1 MSLMHYVRA
10 GALAVGVLLE
20 PCLGAG
26 ANDFTINLKVQS
38 GGREQTAMSG
48 QAAAAPPVFPAKAK
62 EAVWVQW
69 SVANG
74 ATGTPLSDITLHAFM
89 DRGDARA
96 TAPKPSSKALYES
109 ALIQDFEA
117 GVKSSGEF
125 RMPISESGTYLVRVE
140 TIGAAKK
147 LGKEVAAVMQVSVP

>member
-1 MSLMHYVRA
+1 MSHLDCVRA
-10 GALAVGVLLE
+10 RVLAFGMVLVPCFGAS
-20 PCLGAG
+20 
-26 ANDFTINLKVQS
+26 ANEVTINLKVQS
-38 GGREQTAMSG
+38 GGREQTATSA
-48 QAAAAPPVFPAKAK
+48 QTATPPMFASKVK
-62 EAVWVQW
+62 EVVSVQW

-74 ATGTPLSDITLHAFM
+74 ATGTLLTDITLHVFM

-96 TAPKPSSKALYES
+96 AAPKPGPKSLYES

-125 RMPISESGTYLVRVE
+125 RMPISEPGTYFVRVE

>member
-1 MSLMHYVRA
+1 MSLLHCVRA
-10 GALAVGVLLE
+10 GALAWGVLLG

-26 ANDFTINLKVQS
+26 ANDFTINLKIQS

-48 QAAAAPPVFPAKAK
+48 QAAAPPVFTAKAK
-62 EAVWVQW
+62 EVLWVQW

-74 ATGTPLSDITLHAFM
+74 ASSAPLSDITLHVFM
-89 DRGDARA
+89 DRGDAR
-96 TAPKPSSKALYES
+96 TVAPKPGPKALYES

-125 RMPISESGTYLVRVE
+125 RMPIPEAGTYLVRVE

-147 LGKEVAAVMQVSVP
+147 LGKEVAAVMQVSAP

>member
-1 MSLMHYVRA
+1 MRVLHCVN
-10 GALAVGVLLE
+10 ALALSVLLA
-20 PCLGAG
+20 PCFGAG
-26 ANDFTINLKVQS
+26 ANDFSINLKVQS
-38 GGREQTAMSG
+38 GGREQTAISG
-48 QAAAAPPVFPAKAK
+48 QSSAPPVISAKVK
-62 EAVWVQW
+62 EVVSVQW

-74 ATGTPLSDITLHAFM
+74 ATGAPLSDITLHVFL

-96 TAPKPSSKALYES
+96 AAPKPGPKALYES

-125 RMPISESGTYLVRVE
+125 RMPMPEAGTYLVRVE

>member
-1 MSLMHYVRA
+1 MSLLHCVRA
-10 GALAVGVLLE
+10 GALGVLLG
-20 PCLGAG
+20 PCFGAG
-26 ANDFTINLKVQS
+26 ANDFTINLKIQS
-38 GGREQTAMSG
+38 GGREQTAISG
-48 QAAAAPPVFPAKAK
+48 QSAAPLTFTAKAK
-62 EAVWVQW
+62 EVVWVQW
-69 SVANG
+69 SAANG
-74 ATGTPLSDITLHAFM
+74 ATGTPLSDITLHVFI

-96 TAPKPSSKALYES
+96 AAPKPGPKALYES

-125 RMPISESGTYLVRVE
+125 RMPMPEPGTYLVRVE